1 MIERYEAL
9 KKSKKDLKILYDSL
23 ESESKEQ
30 QKNSDYKIREL
41 ERDLSITKQK
51 VDEQDRYILE
61 SNDVRAQL
69 HNAES
74 RLLEERAISKQAIQ
88 RLTDELDA
96 NNQKLHEKVTE
107 EQSQLL
113 IVSKILT
120 DLLAESSKNCD
131 FLSNIN
137 FAILSVPQKLSNL
150 EKLVRY
156 LFCEKEYSEKKYS
169 KLMELHNEAVEL
181 NNKVSN
187 KFNPDTFKKLNEENN
202 ELKKQIGYIKEQY
215 EYYG

>member
-1 MIERYEAL
+1 MIEKYEAL
-9 KKSKKDLKILYDSL
+9 KKSKKDLKMLYDSL
-23 ESESKEQ
+23 ESDSKEQ
-30 QKNSDYKIREL
+30 IKTNEYKIMEL
-41 ERDLSITKQK
+41 ERDLKSARQK
-51 VDEQDRYILE
+51 IEEQERYILE
-61 SNDVRAQL
+61 SNDIRAQL

-74 RLLEERAISKQAIQ
+74 RILEERASSKQTIQ

-96 NNQKLHEKVTE
+96 NHQKLHDKVTE

-120 DLLAESSKNCD
+120 DLLNESSKNCD

-156 LFCEKEYSEKKYS
+156 LFCEKEYSEKKYN

-187 KFNPDTFKKLNEENN
+187 KFNPDSFKKLSEENN
-202 ELKKQIGYIKEQY
+202 ELKKQISYIKEQF
-215 EYYG
+215 E